1 MTARLTDTKEALTI
15 GTILRVLREQKG
27 ITARAL
33 SLAAGLSESYVGKVE
48 KGSMEP
54 SLRAFGKIA
63 KQLGLTPREVYL
75 LAMQEA
81 ERV

>member
-1 MTARLTDTKEALTI
+1 MTAQLADNKEALTI

-48 KGSMEP
+48 KGEIEP

-63 KQLGLTPREVYL
+63 RQLGLNQREVAL
-75 LAMQEA
+75 LVFREA
-81 ERV
+81 DRL

>member
-1 MTARLTDTKEALTI
+1 VAARLSEPDEVVPV
-15 GTILRVLREQKG
+15 GTILRMRREGQG
-27 ITARAL
+27 LTARSL

-48 KGSMEP
+48 KGTMEP

-63 KQLGLTPREVYL
+63 KQLGLTAREVYL

-81 ERV
+81 DRV